1 MGFDWVLPSFTG
13 FYLVWLGST
22 GFYWV
27 LLGHVWRKLDS
38 IAKEKNGQLENG
50 NSATTKKKKRRL
62 FYKVELMLDEIF
74 LIEYQNERLAIELI
88 LSFDRL
94 GYDWL
99 PLNVVLG

>member
-1 MGFDWVLPSFTG
+1 MLLGF
-13 FYLVWLGST
+13 T

-27 LLGHVWRKLDS
+27 TFDENLTRLQRK
-38 IAKEKNGQLENG
+38 KNGQLENG

-62 FYKVELMLDEIF
+62 FCKVELMLDENF

-94 GYDWL
+94 GYD
-99 PLNVVLG
+99 